1 MADEENYEN
10 TGDPVWDGMKPT
22 ERKQLLDEVFQ
33 DDDWYDGTPYYSGGQ
48 ANPAFDEISDRI
60 GADTK
65 TIKKYYAAWLSA
77 RGLDARAAF
86 TIPGSSMQ
94 ATHDPLTPSNNGASQ
109 GPGRMVEEMM
119 RAPVRVPDPITMPSG
134 GDSTSN
140 SVFAMMSFMGQ
151 QQALQ
156 LEAMKFQ
163 TYQQMEQRR
172 LDQQRELENRREQM
186 ARDQQFMTQQMA
198 FMRDMM
204 KKSDNDG
211 FFDGEMKGI
220 FKEKMVDQLLGN
232 NEGGAVERVASKLL
246 NSDLL
251 AAAASAASGLRKPA
265 VPAGYDVPSYDP
277 YAQEQQMMQQQM
289 IQQQQMQ
296 QQQMMQQQMQPMEYE
311 EQVPMPQQTGEQEL
325 PGFFS
330 EGVVEPEPSF
340 EEPSEDDY
348 ARELLNA
355 FSQIPGKQ
363 QELQDPKRLKALQ
376 TRIEKA
382 VTIVKGENPK
392 LLPQKKME
400 LMVERVLLID
410 SVRDIGLGLRQAL
423 EEIEGGRD
431 EQLVIQF
438 IIGELKKNPVFAN
451 IFATH
456 TYEELIAK
464 IKPFED
470 TGGLVHDLTF
480 LQKYE
485 VQTLCRKVLSAMAGQ

>member
-1 MADEENYEN
+1 MAEEENYEE

-48 ANPAFDEISDRI
+48 SNPAFDEISARI

-65 TIKKYYAAWLSA
+65 TVKKYYAAWLSA
-77 RGLDARAAF
+77 RGLDAKSAF
-86 TIPGSSMQ
+86 TLPSSTMQ
-94 ATHDPLTPSNNGASQ
+94 QSHDPLSASNNGASQ
-109 GPGRMVEEMM
+109 SPGRMVEEMM
-119 RAPVRVPDPITMPSG
+119 RAPVRVPDPMPMPQG
-134 GDSTSN
+134 GDSTSS
-140 SVFAMMSFMGQ
+140 SVFAMMNFMAQ

-156 LEAMKFQ
+156 LESMKFQ
-163 TYQQMEQRR
+163 SYQQMEQRR
-172 LDQQRELENRREQM
+172 LDQQREMENRREQM
-186 ARDQQFMTQQMA
+186 ARDQQFLTQQMA

-211 FFDGEMKGI
+211 FFDSEMKGI
-220 FKEKMVDQLLGN
+220 FKEKMVDQLMGN

-251 AAAASAASGLRKPA
+251 TAAATAASGLRKPA

-277 YAQEQQMMQQQM
+277 YAQQLQQQQMMEQQMIAQ
-289 IQQQQMQ
+289 QQQQMQ
-296 QQQMMQQQMQPMEYE
+296 VQQPVQAQPM
-311 EQVPMPQQTGEQEL
+311 MPTQPDEEL

-330 EGVVEPEPSF
+330 EGEVEPEPSF
-340 EEPSEDDY
+340 EEPSEDEY

-363 QELQDPKRLKALQ
+363 QELQDPKRLSALQ
-376 TRIEKA
+376 ERIEKA
-382 VTIVKGENPK
+382 VGIVMNENPK

-431 EQLVIQF
+431 ENLVIQF
-438 IIGELKKNPVFAN
+438 IISELKKNPVFAN

-485 VQTLCRKVLSAMAGQ
+485 VQTLCRKVLAAMAGQ

>member
-1 MADEENYEN
+1 MAEDENYEE

-33 DDDWYDGTPYYSGGQ
+33 DDDWYDGTAYYNGGQ
-48 ANPAFDEISDRI
+48 ANPAFDEISERI

-65 TIKKYYAAWLSA
+65 TVKKYYAAWLSA
-77 RGLDARAAF
+77 RGLDARSAF
-86 TIPGSSMQ
+86 TVPGSTMQ
-94 ATHDPLTPSNNGASQ
+94 ARHDPMAPSNNGATQ
-109 GPGRMVEEMM
+109 GPGRMVDEMM
-119 RAPVRVPDPITMPSG
+119 RAPVRVPEPMPMPTG
-134 GDSTSN
+134 GDSTST
-140 SVFAMMSFMGQ
+140 SVFAMMNFMAQ

-156 LEAMKFQ
+156 LESMKFSS
-163 TYQQMEQRR
+163 YQQMEQRR
-172 LDQQRELENRREQM
+172 MDQQREMENRREQM
-186 ARDQQFMTQQMA
+186 ARDQQFLTQQMS

-211 FFDGEMKGI
+211 FFDSEMKGI
-220 FKEKMVDQLLGN
+220 FKEKMVDQMMGN

-251 AAAASAASGLRKPA
+251 SAAATAASGLRKPA

-277 YAQEQQMMQQQM
+277 YAQQL
-289 IQQQQMQ
+289 QQQQMEQQMIAQQQFQQ
-296 QQQMMQQQMQPMEYE
+296 QQQMVQQPMQQPMQ
-311 EQVPMPQQTGEQEL
+311 QVPQEMTEEL

-330 EGVVEPEPSF
+330 EGEVEPEPSF
-340 EEPSEDDY
+340 EEPSEDEY

-363 QELQDPKRLKALQ
+363 QELQDPKRLEALQ
-376 TRIEKA
+376 ERIAKA
-382 VTIVKGENPK
+382 VAIVAQENPK

-423 EEIEGGRD
+423 EEIEAGRD
-431 EQLVIQF
+431 ETLVIQF
-438 IIGELKKNPVFAN
+438 IISELKKNPVFAN

-456 TYEELIAK
+456 NYEELIAK

-480 LQKYE
+480 MQKYE
-485 VQTLCRKVLSAMAGQ
+485 VQTLCRKVLAAMAGQ

>member
-1 MADEENYEN
+1 MKTMAEDENYEE

-33 DDDWYDGTPYYSGGQ
+33 DDDWYDGTAYYNGGQ
-48 ANPAFDEISDRI
+48 ANPAFDEISERI

-65 TIKKYYAAWLSA
+65 TVKKYYAAWLSA
-77 RGLDARAAF
+77 RGLDARSAF
-86 TIPGSSMQ
+86 TVPGSTMQ
-94 ATHDPLTPSNNGASQ
+94 ARHDPMAPSNNGATQ
-109 GPGRMVEEMM
+109 GPGRMVDEMM
-119 RAPVRVPDPITMPSG
+119 RAPVRVPEPMPMPTG
-134 GDSTSN
+134 GDSTST
-140 SVFAMMSFMGQ
+140 SVFAMMNFMAQ

-156 LEAMKFQ
+156 LESMKFSS
-163 TYQQMEQRR
+163 YQQMEQRR
-172 LDQQRELENRREQM
+172 MDQQREMENRREQM
-186 ARDQQFMTQQMA
+186 ARDQQFLTQQMS

-211 FFDGEMKGI
+211 FFDAEMKGI
-220 FKEKMVDQLLGN
+220 FKEKMVDQMMGN

-251 AAAASAASGLRKPA
+251 SAAATAASGLRKPA

-277 YAQEQQMMQQQM
+277 YAQQL
-289 IQQQQMQ
+289 QQQQMEQQMIAQQQFQQ
-296 QQQMMQQQMQPMEYE
+296 QQQMVQQPMQPMQ
-311 EQVPMPQQTGEQEL
+311 QVPQEMTEEL

-330 EGVVEPEPSF
+330 EGEVEPEPSF
-340 EEPSEDDY
+340 EEPSEDEY

-363 QELQDPKRLKALQ
+363 QELQDPKRLEALQ
-376 TRIEKA
+376 ERIAKA
-382 VTIVKGENPK
+382 VAIVAQENPK

-423 EEIEGGRD
+423 EEIEAGRD
-431 EQLVIQF
+431 ETLVIQF
-438 IIGELKKNPVFAN
+438 IISELKKNPVFAN

-456 TYEELIAK
+456 NYEELIAK

-480 LQKYE
+480 MQKYE
-485 VQTLCRKVLSAMAGQ
+485 VQTLCRKVLAAMAGQ

>member
-1 MADEENYEN
+1 MAEEENYEE

-48 ANPAFDEISDRI
+48 SNPAFDEISDRI

-65 TIKKYYAAWLSA
+65 TVKKYYAAWLSA
-77 RGLDARAAF
+77 RGLDARSAF
-86 TIPGSSMQ
+86 TLPGSTMQ
-94 ATHDPLTPSNNGASQ
+94 QTHDPLTSSNHGASQ
-109 GPGRMVEEMM
+109 SPGRMVEEMM
-119 RAPVRVPDPITMPSG
+119 RQPVRVPEPMPMPQG
-134 GDSTSN
+134 GDSTSS
-140 SVFAMMSFMGQ
+140 SVFAMMNFMAQ

-156 LEAMKFQ
+156 LESMKFSS
-163 TYQQMEQRR
+163 YQQMEQRR
-172 LDQQRELENRREQM
+172 LDQQREMENRREQM
-186 ARDQQFMTQQMA
+186 ARDQQFLTQQMA

-204 KKSDNDG
+204 KKNDNDG
-211 FFDGEMKGI
+211 FFDSEMKGI
-220 FKEKMVDQLLGN
+220 FKEKMVDQLMGN

-251 AAAASAASGLRKPA
+251 AAAATAASGLRKPA

-277 YAQEQQMMQQQM
+277 YAQQLQQQQMMEQQMIAQQQQ
-289 IQQQQMQ
+289 QQQQMQ
-296 QQQMMQQQMQPMEYE
+296 VQQPMQAQPMMPVE
-311 EQVPMPQQTGEQEL
+311 EEL

-330 EGVVEPEPSF
+330 EGEVEPEPSF
-340 EEPSEDDY
+340 EEPSEDEY

-363 QELQDPKRLKALQ
+363 QELQDPKRLGALQ
-376 TRIEKA
+376 ERIEKA
-382 VTIVKGENPK
+382 VGIVMNENPK

-431 EQLVIQF
+431 ENLVIQF
-438 IIGELKKNPVFAN
+438 IISELKKNPVFAN

-485 VQTLCRKVLSAMAGQ
+485 VQTLCRKVLAAMAGQ

>member
-1 MADEENYEN
+1 MNNMAEEDENYEN

-48 ANPAFDEISDRI
+48 SNPAFDEISDRI

-86 TIPGSSMQ
+86 TMPGSTMQ
-94 ATHDPLTPSNNGASQ
+94 ATHDPLSHSTNGATQ

-119 RAPVRVPDPITMPSG
+119 RAPVRVPEPMPMPQG
-134 GDSTSN
+134 GDSTSS
-140 SVFAMMSFMGQ
+140 SVFAMMNFMAQ

-156 LEAMKFQ
+156 LESMKFQ
-163 TYQQMEQRR
+163 SYQQMEQRR
-172 LDQQRELENRREQM
+172 LDQQREMENRREQM
-186 ARDQQFMTQQMA
+186 ARDQQFLTQQMA

-204 KKSDNDG
+204 KKNDNDG
-211 FFDGEMKGI
+211 FFDSEMKGI

-251 AAAASAASGLRKPA
+251 AAAATAASGLRKPA

-277 YAQEQQMMQQQM
+277 YAQQLQQQQMMEQQM
-289 IQQQQMQ
+289 IQQQQ
-296 QQQMMQQQMQPMEYE
+296 QQMVQQPLQMPDDDDE
-311 EQVPMPQQTGEQEL
+311 EL

-330 EGVVEPEPSF
+330 EGAVEPEPSF
-340 EEPSEDDY
+340 EEPSEDEY
-348 ARELLNA
+348 ARELINA

-376 TRIEKA
+376 ERVERA
-382 VTIVKGENPK
+382 VGIVMNENPK

-431 EQLVIQF
+431 ENLVIQF
-438 IIGELKKNPVFAN
+438 IISELKKNPVFAN

-456 TYEELIAK
+456 SYEELIAK

-485 VQTLCRKVLSAMAGQ
+485 VQTLCRKVLAAMAGQ

>member
-1 MADEENYEN
+1 MAEEDEDYEN

-48 ANPAFDEISDRI
+48 SNPAFDEISERI

-86 TIPGSSMQ
+86 TLPGSTMQ
-94 ATHDPLTPSNNGASQ
+94 ASHDPLSPSNNGASQ

-119 RAPVRVPDPITMPSG
+119 RAPVRVPEPMPMPQN
-134 GDSTSN
+134 GDSTSS
-140 SVFAMMSFMGQ
+140 SVFAMMNFMAQ

-172 LDQQRELENRREQM
+172 LDQQREMENRREQM

-211 FFDGEMKGI
+211 FFDSEMKGI

-251 AAAASAASGLRKPA
+251 AAAATAASGLRKPA

-277 YAQEQQMMQQQM
+277 YAQQLQQQQMMEQQM

-296 QQQMMQQQMQPMEYE
+296 QQQMMQQPVQSPYDDDDDD
-311 EQVPMPQQTGEQEL
+311 L

-330 EGVVEPEPSF
+330 EGAVEPEPSF
-340 EEPSEDDY
+340 EEPSEDEY
-348 ARELLNA
+348 ARELINA

-376 TRIEKA
+376 ERVERA
-382 VTIVKGENPK
+382 VGIVMNENPK

-400 LMVERVLLID
+400 LMVERILLID

-431 EQLVIQF
+431 ENLVIQF
-438 IIGELKKNPVFAN
+438 IISELKKNPVFAN

-456 TYEELIAK
+456 SYEELIAK

-485 VQTLCRKVLSAMAGQ
+485 VQTLCRKVLAAMAGQ